1 MTRNTDTA
9 LNYANITL
17 HRARMTEL
25 SNVQALLEESA
36 TQLRLTHGLG
46 MWGIATTTRQLERQ
60 TTANHIML
68 VQYMGVSVATFSL
81 TKIAPHW
88 VVPGVFDDDSI
99 PATYLSDFVVMP
111 SFRQRGVGR
120 WCIEK
125 ASEYALTQQ
134 SSVLRTAIYSQL
146 HESMA
151 FALTVGFI
159 PSMGTTHPERTYLE
173 KSVIPLDLRPM
184 E

>member
-1 MTRNTDTA
+1 
-9 LNYANITL
+9 
-17 HRARMTEL
+17 
-25 SNVQALLEESA
+25 
-36 TQLRLTHGLG
+36 
-46 MWGIATTTRQLERQ
+46 
-60 TTANHIML
+60 
-68 VQYMGVSVATFSL
+68 
-81 TKIAPHW
+81 
-88 VVPGVFDDDSI
+88 
-99 PATYLSDFVVMP
+99 
-111 SFRQRGVGR
+111 VGR

-125 ASEYALTQQ
+125 ASEYARTQQ
-134 SSVLRTAIYSQL
+134 SSVLRTAIYTQL